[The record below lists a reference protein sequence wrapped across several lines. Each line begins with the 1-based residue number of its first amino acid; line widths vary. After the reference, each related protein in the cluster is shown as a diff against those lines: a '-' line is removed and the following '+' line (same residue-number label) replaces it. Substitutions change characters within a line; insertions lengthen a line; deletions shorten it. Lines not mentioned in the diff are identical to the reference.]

1 MPDFGVILTVT
12 ALMVAS
18 FGLILSMGGILVYR
32 GSSNKGL
39 SELDAK
45 TIISLQAQNEA
56 QEKQMEA
63 QEKQIQALEK
73 KVARCEGVISTI
85 RYTLKDRR
93 RLRLEVKD
101 DFVMLVD
108 ERTGA
113 EITVPIHTGPL
124 SKEEKEDRP

>member
-1 MPDFGVILTVT
+1 MPDFGFILPLT
-12 ALMVAS
+12 ALMIAL
-18 FGLILSMGGILVYR
+18 FGLILSIGGILVYR
-32 GSSNKGL
+32 GSRNKGL

-93 RLRLEVKD
+93 RPPPEWKD
-101 DFVMLVD
+101 DFDRLFNAP
-108 ERTGA
+108 TA
-113 EITVPIHTGPL
+113 PKLTSPTHTP
-124 SKEEKEDRP
+124 P